1 MSDFDWI
8 VFGATFAIVFGIATV
23 VVRILIKRNRNK

>member
-8 VFGATFAIVFGIATV
+8 VFGATFTIMFSIATV
-23 VVRILIKRNRNK
+23 VVRRFIKRN